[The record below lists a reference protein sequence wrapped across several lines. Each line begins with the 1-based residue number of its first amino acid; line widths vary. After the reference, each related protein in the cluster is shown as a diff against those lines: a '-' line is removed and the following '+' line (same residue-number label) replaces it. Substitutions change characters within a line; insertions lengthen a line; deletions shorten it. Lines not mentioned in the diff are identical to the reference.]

1 MKVTFKLIHHVLK
14 FRFKAGTSRGS
25 FTEKPTWY
33 IIASDDEGREGI
45 GEASPLPGLSID
57 FDEQYEIRLTNEL
70 QNLEKIDLP
79 ETSDELL
86 NTLKKTVSQELP
98 SVHFGIE
105 TALLDLLSPEERCIV
120 PGDFHQGSYRMPING
135 LIWMGDEGFM
145 QEQIDEKLEAGFD
158 TIKMKIGAI
167 EINKELALLEKIR
180 TMYSSNDITLR
191 VDANGAFDES
201 NVREVL
207 TELAALQVHS
217 IEQPVKKGSIELMR
231 TLCEEEILPIALDE
245 ELIGVMG
252 TDEKRALLSS
262 IQPQYIILKPSLIG
276 GILHTK
282 EWIEI
287 AESLQIGW
295 WMTSMLESNV
305 GLNAIAQLTA
315 SYKPKLPQGLGTG
328 QLYHNN
334 IDSPLEIRKGHLLY
348 NKPKVWDQLSD
359 LS

>member
-1 MKVTFKLIHHVLK
+1 
-14 FRFKAGTSRGS
+14 
-25 FTEKPTWY
+25 
-33 IIASDDEGREGI
+33 
-45 GEASPLPGLSID
+45 
-57 FDEQYEIRLTNEL
+57 
-70 QNLEKIDLP
+70 
-79 ETSDELL
+79 
-86 NTLKKTVSQELP
+86 
-98 SVHFGIE
+98 
-105 TALLDLLSPEERCIV
+105 
-120 PGDFHQGSYRMPING
+120 MPING

-245 ELIGVMG
+245 ELIGVIG